1 MHTHTHMSILM
12 YTQAHTYI
20 VPIRKIKKI
29 HDDCGIKMLA
39 FFLSC
44 SKLASLMGRDVN
56 YDRLDQYGIKDR
68 V

>member
-1 MHTHTHMSILM
+1 MHTHTHMSTHM

-20 VPIRKIKKI
+20 VPVRKIKKT

-44 SKLASLMGRDVN
+44 SKLASRMGRDVN
-56 YDRLDQYGIKDR
+56 NGRLGQYGIKDR